1 MVCTDCQQ
9 RCRTGA
15 LSLPASVTQIGKDNK
30 EQFLEGLDNCYL
42 QALGLV
48 LQNAPKGDHSNDT
61 YFIYVS
67 GCH

>member
-15 LSLPASVTQIGKDNK
+15 LSVTQIGKDNK

-42 QALGLV
+42 QVLELV